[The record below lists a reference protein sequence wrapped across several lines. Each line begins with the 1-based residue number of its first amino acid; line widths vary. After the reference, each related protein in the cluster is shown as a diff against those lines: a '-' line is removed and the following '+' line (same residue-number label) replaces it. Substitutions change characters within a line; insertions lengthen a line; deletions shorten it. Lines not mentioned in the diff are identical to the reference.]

1 MGFKLL
7 ILNPT
12 DSLVDRRTLDRW
24 PDKLKKAIPDI
35 EVTICHSDGEAME
48 AIEDAVEFFDDG
60 DVGFGAGK
68 EQGTKIGV
76 YMIDFLSLERFNFD
90 PLSLF

>member
-35 EVTICHSDGEAME
+35 EVTICHSDRRGYGGHLRTPTPPSE
-48 AIEDAVEFFDDG
+48 
-60 DVGFGAGK
+60 
-68 EQGTKIGV
+68 TSPPSS
-76 YMIDFLSLERFNFD
+76 LSGQIV
-90 PLSLF
+90 